1 MNTPSKFV
9 VLNIISCHAK
19 HKPNVIKMLIFL
31 LQKSMN
37 KEIRDIEA
45 HIESEGGESTEL
57 SNLKAALQK
66 EEVSVVSKK
75 EESKVLLK
83 LLDVV
88 NGMVD
93 MAERF
98 WDKTRQVKD
107 KKDELQV
114 NHHIVSYFTLT
125 YFLHKDRSP
134 IN

>member
-1 MNTPSKFV
+1 
-9 VLNIISCHAK
+9 
-19 HKPNVIKMLIFL
+19 
-31 LQKSMN
+31 MN

-45 HIESEGGESTEL
+45 HIESEGGDSNEL

-66 EEVSVVSKK
+66 EEASVVSKK

-114 NHHIVSYFTLT
+114 NHHIGSYFTLT
-125 YFLHKDRSP
+125 YFLHKDLSP